1 MYTFTLGYF
10 IFLNWKMQNH
20 SQMKISRSYLVHVKG
35 IIDLINVL
43 VGFLIQTLQTQ
54 ECLKFMQCLQAGWI
68 FHHKFF
74 VPHVGLFNKNCCLTI
89 SRRFIISHRDTVY
102 GFVSGLL
109 FRSLIYFELILVYSG
124 MLFFYRTQNSKYYIK

>member
-1 MYTFTLGYF
+1 MLSLLNVFNNSLIYKLGFSEDLLSEMYTFTLGYF

-74 VPHVGLFNKNCCLTI
+74 VPHVGLFSKNA
-89 SRRFIISHRDTVY
+89 V
-102 GFVSGLL
+102 
-109 FRSLIYFELILVYSG
+109 
-124 MLFFYRTQNSKYYIK
+124 